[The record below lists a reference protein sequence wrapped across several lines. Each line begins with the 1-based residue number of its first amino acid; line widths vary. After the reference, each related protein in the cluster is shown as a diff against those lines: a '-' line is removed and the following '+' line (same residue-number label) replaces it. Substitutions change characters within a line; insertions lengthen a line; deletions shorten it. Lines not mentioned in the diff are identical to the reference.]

1 MRFCVLGS
9 GSKGNATYVSAG
21 DTAILIDAGF
31 SGVEMQRRLAAI
43 GVDFSTISAIFL
55 THEHHDHIK
64 GAPVLSRRGKVPVF
78 ANPATFTAAAEELNN
93 LHQYNEFDTGVSF
106 QFRDLKIHPFSVS
119 HDTADPV
126 GFTISDGRDTLGYC
140 TDTGMITR
148 LMHHHLANCRAL
160 ILESNHDPEILK
172 NGPYPPF
179 LKQRVRGNK
188 GHLANGD
195 AAAFIRDL
203 RHDDL
208 RHVIL
213 AHISE
218 TNNCPNLAYETTMR
232 VLNDH
237 NCRSLGVSVAR
248 QDRAGDMVEL
258 R

>member
-9 GSKGNATYVSAG
+9 GSKGNSTYISAG

-31 SGVEMQRRLAAI
+31 SGVEVQRRLDAI

-64 GAPVLSRRGKVPVF
+64 GAPILSRRGKVPVF
-78 ANPATFTAAAEELNN
+78 ANPATYAAAAKELNN
-93 LHQYNEFDTGVSF
+93 LYQYNEFDTGVSF

-126 GFTISDGRDTLGYC
+126 GFTISDGRDTMGYC
-140 TDTGMITR
+140 TDTGIITR
-148 LMHHHLANCRAL
+148 LMHHRLANCRAL

-172 NGPYPPF
+172 NGPYPLF
-179 LKQRVRGNK
+179 LKQRVRSKK
-188 GHLANGD
+188 GHLANSD

-203 RHDDL
+203 LHDDL

-218 TNNCPNLAYETTMR
+218 TNNCPKLAYETAIRM
-232 VLNDH
+232 LGDPI
-237 NCRSLGVSVAR
+237 CRPLDISVAR
-248 QDRAGDMVEL
+248 QDMAGDMIEL